1 MANEASIFSENE
13 WGEIVKDLSLSR
25 RESQIIRELFAD
37 SSDKKI
43 AMDLQITISTVR
55 THISRLFRKL
65 NADCRMDV
73 ILHVF
78 RCFRRNCEKLG
89 CPRQRR

>member
-1 MANEASIFSENE
+1 MADSTDIFSEVE
-13 WGEIVKDLSLSR
+13 WGEIAKALSLSK
-25 RESQIIRELFAD
+25 RESQIIKELFAD
-37 SSDKKI
+37 NSDKRI
-43 AMDLQITISTVR
+43 ALDLEITISTVR

-78 RCFRRNCEKLG
+78 RCFRDNCCKLN
-89 CPRQRR
+89 CPRQR

>member
-1 MANEASIFSENE
+1 MANSTDIFSEDE
-13 WGEIVKDLSLSR
+13 WREITKALCLSK
-25 RESQIIRELFAD
+25 RESQIIKELFAD
-37 SSDKKI
+37 NSDKRI
-43 AMDLQITISTVR
+43 ASDLKITISTVR

-78 RCFRRNCEKLG
+78 RCFRDNCRKLN
-89 CPRQRR
+89 CPRQQ